1 MREKTVSSSLRYA
14 FAENL
19 IGEAGQMALSYFSN
33 LSQLE
38 IEKKGHQDLVSQA
51 DKNVEIFIREH
62 ISAQF
67 PNDGIIGEE
76 GGASVR
82 SDSSDSGYRWV
93 IDPIDGTANFVSGI
107 PAWTVVI
114 ALVKDNSVIAGFIFD
129 PVLNELYTATAG
141 GGAFCNGKPL
151 SVSDAQSL
159 HDGSVAV
166 GFSNRSKA
174 GFINKLVDQIVDNG
188 GVFYRN
194 ASGALSLAYV
204 AAGKLTGYSED
215 HMNAWD
221 YLAGQLMVKEAGG
234 CIEEQDIAD
243 VLING
248 GRVIAS
254 TPAIFS
260 QLAAF
265 TENALKSHPK

>member
-1 MREKTVSSSLRYA
+1 MDSKTVSSSPRYQ

-19 IGEAGQMALSYFSN
+19 IVEAGQMALSYFSD

-51 DKNVEIFIREH
+51 DKNVEIFIREKL
-62 ISAQF
+62 SGQF

-76 GGASVR
+76 GGSSVGTN
-82 SDSSDSGYRWV
+82 SSDSGYRWV

-114 ALVKDNSVIAGFIFD
+114 ALVKDNIVIAGFIFD
-129 PVLNELYTATAG
+129 PVQNELFTATDG
-141 GGAFCNGKPL
+141 GGAFCNGQPL

-174 GFINKLVDQIVDNG
+174 GFINKLIDHILNDG

-204 AAGKLTGYSED
+204 AAGKLIGYSED

-221 YLAGQLMVKEAGG
+221 YLAGQLMVREAGG
-234 CIEEQDIAD
+234 RVENQDISA
-243 VLING
+243 VLKSG
-248 GRVIAS
+248 GRVVAS
-254 TPAIFS
+254 APAIFP
-260 QLAAF
+260 QLKLI
-265 TENALKSHPK
+265 TENALKGQN